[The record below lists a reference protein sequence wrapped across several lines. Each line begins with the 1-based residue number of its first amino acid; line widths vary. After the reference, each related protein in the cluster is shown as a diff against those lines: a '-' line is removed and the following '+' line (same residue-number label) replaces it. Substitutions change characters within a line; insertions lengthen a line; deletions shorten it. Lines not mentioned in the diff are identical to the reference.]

1 MTSPNPPEG
10 WYPDPRDRTHMR
22 YWDGAQWIGDPR
34 PIATSPA
41 QSVASKAWRPTLITW
56 IIAAVAL
63 LTAIIAAA
71 TNGFA
76 GFLVMLGLF
85 ALAGG
90 VWTLATRKPGWLN
103 LAGRRVAAVA
113 VTGGAVV
120 ALLLGALVAPSQ
132 AKPGPDVA
140 AGTSTSATATPS
152 AKPSKTPTPKPTPV
166 TKTETVEVSEPV
178 PFASTNYEDSNVD
191 SGSTVLVTAGVAGT
205 KVSVFQVTTVD
216 GVETSRTLVSET
228 VTVAPVDE
236 VTAIGTRQPQPVAPA
251 PPAAPQGGGCDP
263 NYSGCVPIAS
273 DVDCAGGSGN
283 GPAYV
288 RGPIEVIGTD
298 IYDLDR
304 DGDGIACE

>member
-1 MTSPNPPEG
+1 
-10 WYPDPRDRTHMR
+10 MR
-22 YWDGAQWIGDPR
+22 YWDGAQWVGESQPM
-34 PIATSPA
+34 ATPA
-41 QSVASKAWRPTLITW
+41 AKSAGSRAWRPTLITW

-132 AKPGPDVA
+132 AKPGPDIAVGVSSSA
-140 AGTSTSATATPS
+140 TPSATAAPS

-178 PFASTNYEDSNVD
+178 PFASTSYEDASVD
-191 SGSTVLVTAGVAGT
+191 AGSTVLVTAGVAGT
-205 KVSVFQVTTVD
+205 KVSVFKVTTVD

-236 VTAIGTRQPQPVAPA
+236 VTAIGTRQPEPVA
-251 PPAAPQGGGCDP
+251 PPAAAEPEPVAQGGGCDP

-288 RGPIEVIGTD
+288 SGPIEVIGTD